1 MSSSRNNGSREI
13 EEAVQKY
20 ATFVTMLRTIVESV
34 APAILS
40 LFLGVWSDT
49 HGRKPLVVWP
59 LLSK

>member
-34 APAILS
+34 APAVLS

-59 LLSK
+59 LLGK